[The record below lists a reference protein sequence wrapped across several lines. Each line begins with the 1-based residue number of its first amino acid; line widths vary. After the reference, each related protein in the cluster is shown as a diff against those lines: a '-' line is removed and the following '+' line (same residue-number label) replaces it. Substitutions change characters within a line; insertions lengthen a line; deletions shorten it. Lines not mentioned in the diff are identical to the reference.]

1 MALPLDKLNKLLR
14 TAALGVEVVQTAT
27 KGRGIVATR
36 AHRAG
41 AAVVPAGEP
50 LAHSSKRA
58 VNAFA
63 GHGDFSAYER
73 AWRKAR
79 GKLEDNDG
87 RRHPLLVAQIAS
99 RVAHEPEAS
108 PYILAVAALCSAKM
122 SGPIP
127 APWVED
133 CAAVKRALGGDDSD
147 RYAFLTDEWYAG
159 VASRIHLNS
168 LRADA
173 EGDTV
178 ALYALPSFLNHHWE
192 PNLLVDY
199 GDDDVVFRAARPV
212 KEGDE
217 LTIDY
222 IHGLPQE
229 ERSAYLMENYGFDE
243 ASEIDSVSL

>member
-1 MALPLDKLNKLLR
+1 M
-14 TAALGVEVVQTAT
+14 LGQDVGADAGAV
-27 KGRGIVATR
+27 GRGLRGRQAR
-36 AHRAG
+36 
-41 AAVVPAGEP
+41 
-50 LAHSSKRA
+50 
-58 VNAFA
+58 
-63 GHGDFSAYER
+63 
-73 AWRKAR
+73 AR
-79 GKLEDNDG
+79 GRRQQVRVPHG
-87 RRHPLLVAQIAS
+87 RVVRRR
-99 RVAHEPEAS
+99 RVAYTS
-108 PYILAVAALCSAKM
+108 QLA
-122 SGPIP
+122 
-127 APWVED
+127 
-133 CAAVKRALGGDDSD
+133 
-147 RYAFLTDEWYAG
+147 
-159 VASRIHLNS
+159 

>member
-1 MALPLDKLNKLLR
+1 MGSQWWFKKLGSAYSATVSPSASALSELRCIREATPAYHSSVRNAYLLSSPPSALL
-14 TAALGVEVVQTAT
+14 TAAQ
-27 KGRGIVATR
+27 
-36 AHRAG
+36 
-41 AAVVPAGEP
+41 
-50 LAHSSKRA
+50 SSTQ
-58 VNAFA
+58 
-63 GHGDFSAYER
+63 G
-73 AWRKAR
+73 
-79 GKLEDNDG
+79 
-87 RRHPLLVAQIAS
+87 
-99 RVAHEPEAS
+99 
-108 PYILAVAALCSAKM
+108 
-122 SGPIP
+122 
-127 APWVED
+127 
-133 CAAVKRALGGDDSD
+133 
-147 RYAFLTDEWYAG
+147 AG

-243 ASEIDSVSL
+243 ASEIESVSL

>member
-1 MALPLDKLNKLLR
+1 M
-14 TAALGVEVVQTAT
+14 
-27 KGRGIVATR
+27 
-36 AHRAG
+36 
-41 AAVVPAGEP
+41 
-50 LAHSSKRA
+50 
-58 VNAFA
+58 
-63 GHGDFSAYER
+63 
-73 AWRKAR
+73 
-79 GKLEDNDG
+79 
-87 RRHPLLVAQIAS
+87 
-99 RVAHEPEAS
+99 AHEPDGS
-108 PYILAVAALCSAKM
+108 PYVLAVAALCSAKM
-122 SGPIP
+122 SGPTP
-127 APWVED
+127 APWVAD
-133 CAAVKRALGGDDSD
+133 CAAVKRALGGDDS

>member
-1 MALPLDKLNKLLR
+1 M
-14 TAALGVEVVQTAT
+14 
-27 KGRGIVATR
+27 
-36 AHRAG
+36 
-41 AAVVPAGEP
+41 
-50 LAHSSKRA
+50 
-58 VNAFA
+58 
-63 GHGDFSAYER
+63 
-73 AWRKAR
+73 
-79 GKLEDNDG
+79 
-87 RRHPLLVAQIAS
+87 
-99 RVAHEPEAS
+99 
-108 PYILAVAALCSAKM
+108 
-122 SGPIP
+122 
-127 APWVED
+127 
-133 CAAVKRALGGDDSD
+133 
-147 RYAFLTDEWYAG
+147 
-159 VASRIHLNS
+159 NS

-212 KEGDE
+212 EEGDE

>member
-1 MALPLDKLNKLLR
+1 MSPE
-14 TAALGVEVVQTAT
+14 TA
-27 KGRGIVATR
+27 KTR
-36 AHRAG
+36 SSQWIGEGAPRA
-41 AAVVPAGEP
+41 
-50 LAHSSKRA
+50 
-58 VNAFA
+58 
-63 GHGDFSAYER
+63 
-73 AWRKAR
+73 
-79 GKLEDNDG
+79 
-87 RRHPLLVAQIAS
+87 
-99 RVAHEPEAS
+99 
-108 PYILAVAALCSAKM
+108 
-122 SGPIP
+122 
-127 APWVED
+127 
-133 CAAVKRALGGDDSD
+133 
-147 RYAFLTDEWYAG
+147 
-159 VASRIHLNS
+159 
-168 LRADA
+168 ADA